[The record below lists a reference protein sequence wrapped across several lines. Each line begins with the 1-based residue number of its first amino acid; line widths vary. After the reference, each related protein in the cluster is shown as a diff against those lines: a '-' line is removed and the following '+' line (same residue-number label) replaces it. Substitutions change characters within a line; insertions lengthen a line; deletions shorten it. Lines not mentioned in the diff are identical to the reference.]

1 MFKSE
6 VISFI
11 KNSRSEPY
19 LFSAGLFISLKIVC
33 LQLLI
38 QDKLCLNQFNQTRE
52 FCSSLS
58 TSADSLIKNE
68 IIGKASY
75 FMTIVIMIQTLPG
88 VIWSLFIGIGCD
100 KFIKG
105 RQIFMILSVASGIVD
120 SIFLY
125 WTAYD
130 FYSGN

>member
-1 MFKSE
+1 MLKSE
-6 VISFI
+6 VVSFI

-19 LFSAGLFISLKIVC
+19 LFSAGIFISLKIVC

-38 QDKLCLNQFNQTRE
+38 QDKLCLNRFNQTRE

-58 TSADSLIKNE
+58 TSPDSMIKNE
-68 IIGKASY
+68 IIGKGSY
-75 FMTIVIMIQTLPG
+75 YMTVVIMIQTLPG

-105 RQIFMILSVASGIVD
+105 RQIFMILSVTSGVID

-125 WTAYD
+125 WTTAD